1 MSTDTRM
8 GVRLAQLHLYVD
20 IHRHDLFVAP
30 ILAVV
35 VAGLI
40 SSWVPLAWAG
50 TWLAIELVI
59 IAHYLWVYRQF
70 KSTNPPAREER
81 QWANRI
87 ARAHGAHMLAWS
99 SLVIW
104 AWQPG
109 NFSSLIFVMLV
120 HVGLI
125 SLTVSMSNAHL
136 RLLVLDMIFPVL
148 ALVGPPLL
156 EPGWF
161 NIGLTLLG
169 GGFALL
175 MVLVGRQINSYTTE
189 AIELRQHNEVLIK
202 ELESQASRDSLTGVV
217 NRRYFL
223 EAAKRLL
230 QQPRS
235 ESTPLALLI
244 IDLDHFKTV
253 NDRYGHLGGDEVLVA
268 VVYACVAH
276 LRTGD
281 YFGRLGGEE
290 FALLLPG
297 NSLAEAKETAERLR
311 QATEALCIPLQGDTV
326 RPTISVGIALAKPDE
341 TNLSDLMR
349 RADLAMYAAKEQGRN
364 RVVCAADEAD
374 SGEAKGEPAVVP
386 I

>member
-30 ILAVV
+30 ILAVF

-50 TWLAIELVI
+50 TWLAIELAI
-59 IAHYLWVYRQF
+59 IANYLWVYRQF
-70 KSTNPPAREER
+70 KRANPPAREER
-81 QWANRI
+81 PWANRI

-161 NIGLTLLG
+161 NVGLSLLG
-169 GGFALL
+169 GGFAVL
-175 MVLVGRQINSYTTE
+175 MVLVGRQINRYTTE
-189 AIELRQHNEVLIK
+189 AIELRQRNEVLIK

-223 EAAKRLL
+223 ETAKSRL
-230 QQPRS
+230 QAPRS
-235 ESTPLALLI
+235 ESTPIALLM

-268 VVYACVAH
+268 VVDACVAH

-281 YFGRLGGEE
+281 TFGRLGGEE

-297 NSLAEAKETAERLR
+297 NSLSEARETAERLR
-311 QATEALCIPLQGDTV
+311 QAIEALSIPLQGDTV
-326 RPTISVGIALAKPDE
+326 RPTISVGIAMAKPDE

-349 RADLAMYAAKEQGRN
+349 RADLAMYEAKAQGRN
-364 RVVCAADEAD
+364 RVFCADND
-374 SGEAKGEPAVVP
+374 SDLAAPDVQPEPA
-386 I
+386 